1 MSSGTRVA
9 LRNLRSFILPL
20 TAAGLVPWSLL
31 PREGWRPA
39 LGPVEPWWAALG
51 ALLFGAGLAMLVWTV
66 SLFVRVGR
74 GTLAPW
80 DPTSQLVA
88 VGPYA
93 RVRNPMIGGVLAMI
107 TGEALAL
114 GSARV
119 GAWAVFFFLVN
130 HVYFLLSEEPG
141 LVRRFGAPYQAYR
154 RHVPRWIPR
163 ATPWRPGATLDDSAL
178 R

>member
-1 MSSGTRVA
+1 
-9 LRNLRSFILPL
+9 
-20 TAAGLVPWSLL
+20 
-31 PREGWRPA
+31 
-39 LGPVEPWWAALG
+39 
-51 ALLFGAGLAMLVWTV
+51 
-66 SLFVRVGR
+66 
-74 GTLAPW
+74 
-80 DPTSQLVA
+80 
-88 VGPYA
+88 
-93 RVRNPMIGGVLAMI
+93 MI

-119 GAWAVFFFLVN
+119 GAWAAAFFLIN